1 MPELPEV
8 ETTLRGIR
16 GALQGARIRLVVRER
31 RLRWRIPAGLERR
44 VRGQTV
50 AGMRRRGKYIL
61 LVLERGALLIH
72 LGMSGSF
79 RVLTGAPAPAAHD
92 HYDLVTDAGR
102 IVRYRDPRRFG
113 CLLWCGGEPLQH
125 PRLRGLGVEPVAAD
139 TVDTTGTTDTTDA
152 IDTVDTTARAAFDG
166 DYLRRVAACRRITV
180 KQFLMDSR
188 VVVGVGNIYASEAL
202 FAAAIDPRRACH
214 RVSAARYQKLADAT
228 RAILRDAIRR
238 GGSTIRDFAAADG
251 RPGYFEQELKVYGR
265 EGAPCARCGRAIRRA
280 VIGQRSTFYCPGC
293 QR

>member
-79 RVLTGAPAPAAHD
+79 RVLSGAPAPAAHD

-125 PRLRGLGVEPVAAD
+125 PRLRGLGVEPVAA
-139 TVDTTGTTDTTDA
+139 GDA
-152 IDTVDTTARAAFDG
+152 TDTTARAKFNG
-166 DYLRRVAACRRITV
+166 DYLRRAAASRRITV
-180 KQFLMDSR
+180 KQFLMESR

>member
-79 RVLTGAPAPAAHD
+79 RVLSGAPAPAAHD

-125 PRLRGLGVEPVAAD
+125 PRLRGLGVEPVAPTD
-139 TVDTTGTTDTTDA
+139 TVDTTDA
-152 IDTVDTTARAAFDG
+152 IDTVDATARAAFDG
-166 DYLRRVAACRRITV
+166 DYLRRIAAGRRITV

-251 RPGYFEQELKVYGR
+251 QPGYFEQELKVYGR
-265 EGAPCARCGRAIRRA
+265 EGAPCARCGRDIRRA